1 MANRYEVLAEEMVT
15 PLAEGLGLSIYDV
28 EYVKEGKEHYLR
40 VYIDKPGGV
49 DINDCEALSRLFSDK
64 LDETDPIPEAYIME
78 VSSPGLG
85 RTLKK
90 DRHFEK
96 SLGEET
102 EIKLYEAVD
111 GEKIF
116 TGVLKAFDKDT
127 ITLETENGERYFER
141 KAVALARLTID
152 F

>member
-102 EIKLYEAVD
+102 EIKFYEAVD
-111 GEKIF
+111 GERIF

-127 ITLETENGERYFER
+127 LTIEFEDGTEVFAR
-141 KAVALARLTID
+141 ADVAQVRLTID

>member
-127 ITLETENGERYFER
+127 ITLETENGERNFER